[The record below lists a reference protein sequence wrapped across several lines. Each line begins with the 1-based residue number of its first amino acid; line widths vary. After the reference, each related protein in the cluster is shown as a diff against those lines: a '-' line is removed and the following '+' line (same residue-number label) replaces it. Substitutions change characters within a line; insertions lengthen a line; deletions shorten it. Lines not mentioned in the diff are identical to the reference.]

1 MTTSEL
7 LLALLVLC
15 ITFLPKEV
23 KQSVFSLT
31 YYFKQISIKPQN
43 TKIM

>member
-15 ITFLPKEV
+15 IAFLPNEV
-23 KQSVFSLT
+23 KPSVFTLT
-31 YYFKQISIKPQN
+31 YYFKQNSIKP
-43 TKIM
+43 